1 MTKPKVIWIFLLC
14 YLLGIL
20 CFVFRFVIFV
30 FGHTAQL
37 LGSYFPD
44 QELNL
49 VKILD
54 HQEIPCNQF
63 EFIFVKEMDSVYLD
77 CCFFFLHVDVWYME
91 MVSAPFAEK
100 AVCSILLLLL
110 LYQRWVDCIYKHLFL
125 GFLFWSIDLFVSSF
139 TVLQHL
145 DYCNFRLS
153 LKVK

>member
-30 FGHTAQL
+30 SGHTAQL

-77 CCFFFLHVDVWYME
+77 CCFFFCMWMSGIRKWFQHHLLKRL
-91 MVSAPFAEK
+91 FALFYCFYSFIKDELT
-100 AVCSILLLLL
+100 VFISI
-110 LYQRWVDCIYKHLFL
+110 YF
-125 GFLFWSIDLFVSSF
+125 
-139 TVLQHL
+139 
-145 DYCNFRLS
+145 
-153 LKVK
+153 